1 MNTIN
6 LDNVKDIMKE
16 VSRVMDENKDY
27 LVELDSKAGDG
38 DLGISMSSGFRAVL
52 ESDAMEKQTLK
63 KFFMASGMVINE
75 ASPSSLGTIIFMGMI
90 AGAKNVGDAESLDAV
105 GIGNFFMAAAQSV
118 MDKTGSK
125 TGEKTILDSVV
136 PAAKALM
143 NSDSE
148 LITSMKMAYE
158 VANEGMLSTIKMQ
171 AVHGRAAY
179 YQEKSIG
186 FQDGGATVGMLIF
199 RAISDYLATL

>member
-1 MNTIN
+1 MNFIN
-6 LDNVKDIMKE
+6 LDNVKGIMKQ
-16 VSRVMDENKDY
+16 VSKIMDENKDY

-38 DLGISMSSGFRAVL
+38 DLGISMSSGFKAVL

-63 KFFMASGMVINE
+63 KFFMTAGMVINE

-90 AGAKNVGDAESLDAV
+90 AGAKYVGDSETLDAAS
-105 GIGNFFMAAAQSV
+105 IGNFFMAAAQSI

-125 TGEKTILDSVV
+125 PGEKTILDSVI
-136 PAAKALM
+136 PAANVLM
-143 NSDSE
+143 DSGND
-148 LITSMKMAYE
+148 LIPSVNRAYE
-158 VANEGMLSTIKMQ
+158 AAKEGMLATKEMQ

-186 FQDGGATVGMLIF
+186 FQDGGATVGMLF
-199 RAISDYLATL
+199 FKAINDYLTSL

>member
-16 VSRVMDENKDY
+16 ISRIMDENKDY

-63 KFFMASGMVINE
+63 KFFMTSGMVINE

-143 NSDSE
+143 NSDSD
-148 LITSMKMAYE
+148 LISSMKMAYE

-199 RAISDYLATL
+199 KAISDYLATL

>member
-1 MNTIN
+1 
-6 LDNVKDIMKE
+6 
-16 VSRVMDENKDY
+16 MDENKDY

-38 DLGISMSSGFRAVL
+38 DLGISMSSGFKAVL

-90 AGAKNVGDAESLDAV
+90 AGAKNVGDAETLDAV
-105 GIGNFFMAAAQSV
+105 GIGNFFMAAAQSI

-125 TGEKTILDSVV
+125 PGEKTILDSVV
-136 PAAKALM
+136 PAAEVLM
-143 NSDSE
+143 NSDNDLLS
-148 LITSMKMAYE
+148 SMEMAYD
-158 VANEGMLSTIKMQ
+158 AATEGMLSTKKMQ

-199 RAISDYLATL
+199 KAISDYLASL

>member
-1 MNTIN
+1 MN